1 MGAVDLLGV
10 EPQVPLLRR
19 PGGQAV
25 VLPVAAAHKNR
36 QSGGGTELPGL
47 AGALE
52 GLLFPTLGAKI
63 AAVGQFGADIVEIL
77 LGLSLRQLLQNTL
90 QVLQFSTGSGQ
101 LLCEVFFRGLGF
113 VYFLKYLAA
122 FSWGER
128 RTSNG
133 ISMSL
138 HAGS

>member
-52 GLLFPTLGAKI
+52 GLLFPTLGAEI
-63 AAVGQFGADIVEIL
+63 AAVGQFGADVIEIL
-77 LGLSLRQLLQNTL
+77 LGLGLRQLLQNTL

-101 LLCEVFFRGLGF
+101 LLCEVFFRSLGF
-113 VYFLKYLAA
+113 CIFFEVFSGIFL
-122 FSWGER
+122 G
-128 RTSNG
+128 
-133 ISMSL
+133 
-138 HAGS
+138 

>member
-19 PGGQAV
+19 PGSQAV

-52 GLLFPTLGAKI
+52 GLLFPTTLGAEI
-63 AAVGQFGADIVEIL
+63 AAVGQFGADVIEIL
-77 LGLSLRQLLQNTL
+77 LGLGLRQLLQNTL
-90 QVLQFSTGSGQ
+90 QVLQFSTSSGQ
-101 LLCEVFFRGLGF
+101 LLREVFSAVLAF
-113 VYFLKYLAA
+113 VYF
-122 FSWGER
+122 
-128 RTSNG
+128 
-133 ISMSL
+133 
-138 HAGS
+138 